1 MTKATAQGSK
11 MEAVNKMAMEPDKRL
26 EGELLDMLDSIQ
38 NLYIELDDK
47 IYCFDLSGDPKDGAY
62 ELFIYLANEEQMEP
76 EERQVPLSTQYLI
89 LSVVLNHIKDKI
101 DALKLESENHTIRI
115 FKDMPQMKGGT

>member
-1 MTKATAQGSK
+1 